1 MSFSRRSVLSYAA
14 GAASAM
20 ALPSVTR
27 AQAGPINLVFSHHL
41 PITHI
46 GHKAAEGFANRVKAQ
61 TNGQVTV
68 DIKPAS
74 QLFNLR
80 TSAEALQ
87 LGTLDMCW
95 SDLGTLANWTPSL
108 GFVSLP
114 FLFNDFDHVQR
125 VLYGPIGKQVGDLA
139 KDSLGVEIL
148 SLGASGFRVFLSKK
162 PIQKSDDARGIR
174 LRVPEIPTWVEM
186 AKAMGANPSPIPAGE
201 MYTALQTGV
210 VDAVELPADYIVT
223 SKLYE
228 VASFA
233 TKTHHIFT
241 EVSMMASA
249 KRMATFPA
257 NVQKVIRDNAVQ
269 AVQTEM
275 WNANIK
281 EQQDAWAELARRV
294 KAFDAPDIASFR
306 NKMGPVHINFIGKT
320 GAKGKA
326 FVEAVQAAAKA

>member
-1 MSFSRRSVLSYAA
+1 MSISRRSVLSYAA

-27 AQAGPINLVFSHHL
+27 AQAGPINLVLSHHQ

-46 GHKAAEGFANRVKAQ
+46 FHKTAEAFAGRVKAQ
-61 TNGQVTV
+61 TNGQVTI

-80 TSAEALQ
+80 TAAEALQ
-87 LGTLDMCW
+87 LGTLDMCH

-108 GFVSLP
+108 GFTGLP
-114 FLFNDFDHVQR
+114 FLINDFDHAHR
-125 VLYGPIGKQVGDLA
+125 VLYGPIGKQVCDLA

-148 SLGASGFRVFLSKK
+148 SLGGNGFRVFLSKK
-162 PIQKSDDARGIR
+162 PIQKADDARAIR
-174 LRVPEIPTWVEM
+174 LRVPEVPTYVEM
-186 AKAMGANPSPIPAGE
+186 ARAMGANPTPIPVGE
-201 MYTALQTGV
+201 IYTALQTGV
-210 VDAVELPADYIVT
+210 VDAVELPADYIVAA
-223 SKLYE
+223 KLYE
-228 VASFA
+228 VAGFA

-241 EVSMMASA
+241 EVSIMASA
-249 KRMATFPA
+249 KRMATLPA
-257 NVQKVIRDNAVQ
+257 NVQKIIRDNAVQ
-269 AVQTEM
+269 AYQTEM
-275 WNANIK
+275 WNAQIK

-306 NKMGPVHINFIGKT
+306 NKMAPVHANFIGKT
-320 GAKGKA
+320 GAQGKA

>member
-14 GAASAM
+14 SAASAL

-27 AQAGPINLVFSHHL
+27 AQAGPINLVFSHHF
-41 PITHI
+41 PISHI
-46 GHKAAEGFANRVKAQ
+46 VHKATEAFASRVQSQ

-68 DIKPAS
+68 DIKPAA

-87 LGTLDMCW
+87 LGTLDLCW

-114 FLFNDFDHVQR
+114 FIFNDFDHVHR

-139 KDSLGVEIL
+139 KESLGVEIL

-162 PIQKSDDARGIR
+162 PIQKADDARGIR

-186 AKAMGANPSPIPAGE
+186 AKALGANPSPIPGGE

-210 VDAVELPADYIVT
+210 VDAVELPPDFIIAA
-223 SKLYE
+223 KLYE
-228 VASFA
+228 VAGFA
-233 TKTHHIFT
+233 TKTHHIFS

-249 KRMATFPA
+249 KRMAALPA
-257 NVQKVIRDNAVQ
+257 NVQKEIRDNAVQ

-275 WNANIK
+275 WTVNIK
-281 EQQDAWAELARRV
+281 EQQDAWAELARRIKV
-294 KAFDAPDIASFR
+294 FEAPDIASFR
-306 NKMGPVHINFIGKT
+306 NKMGPVITNFIGKT
-320 GAKGKA
+320 GARGKA
-326 FVEAVQAAAKA
+326 LVEAVQAAAKA